1 MNTNDVLN
9 YWLKQ
14 TQKDQ
19 KKTPLPKR
27 FYDER
32 KRPSPKRRH
41 HIYENV
47 GRLRRQGEQI
57 KAQEMGLT
65 E

>member
-14 TQKDQ
+14 TQKNQ
-19 KKTPLPKR
+19 KETPLPKR

-41 HIYENV
+41 HIS
-47 GRLRRQGEQI
+47 GTTPQGEQI
-57 KAQEMGLT
+57 KAQKMGLT
-65 E
+65 D